1 MCPVG
6 IEGQYKF
13 DVIIGN
19 KENFLKED
27 KFISFTL
34 IENIGLSLPYWEFQ
48 YDNVF
53 PELLEFLNEKQSIE
67 VQLGTSVKDLEPI
80 SLIIKKPIINPRSSE
95 SQSVTLRGF
104 SSMLD
109 YLESENIST
118 TDQISSMELAQSIA
132 KKHSL
137 KFESNMSSTN
147 DKMMYMQP
155 RTTDFKFLFTEW
167 LHSNS
172 GIKDDIIIPTITSDG
187 RLTYNSLNKLIAS
200 VDPKSIQAFTDS
212 KPEKDEIQVNA
223 NTGAESNTTLTNMLG
238 GYVKQRDIFY
248 VSTGTLEHIDISN
261 NVPMISES
269 KTNSIDENI
278 SKSSGVFVQGDNVH
292 PTYYRQELLNIQK
305 WLSIQSSR
313 QWISVPDRLV
323 KNIYPGQ
330 LVMYMTKKEN
340 GQINDAMSGLFL
352 VTKRVISIKNRKVST
367 NFLLS
372 RENLN
377 YSK

>member
-1 MCPVG
+1 MAIG
-6 IEGQYKF
+6 IDGQYKF
-13 DVIIGN
+13 DVTIGD

-27 KFISFTL
+27 KFLGFTL

-53 PELLEFLNEKQSIE
+53 PELLEFLNEKQSIQ
-67 VQLGTSVKDLEPI
+67 VQLGTTTKDLEPI
-80 SLIIKKPIINPRSSE
+80 TLVIKKPIITPKSSN
-95 SQSVTLRGF
+95 SQNVVLRGF
-104 SSMLD
+104 NSMIE
-109 YLESENIST
+109 YLENEVISQT
-118 TDQISSMELAQSIA
+118 EPISSLELAKAIA
-132 KKHSL
+132 TKHSL
-137 KFESNMSSTN
+137 KFETNLETTN
-147 DKMMYMQP
+147 DTMVYMQP
-155 RTTDFKFLFTEW
+155 RITDFKFLFTEW

-172 GIKDDIIIPTITSDG
+172 GIKDDIIIPAITSDG

-200 VDPKSIQAFTDS
+200 VDPETIPAFTDT
-212 KPEKDEIQVNA
+212 KPEKNEIVVNA

-278 SKSSGVFVQGDNVH
+278 SKSSGVYVQGSNVH
-292 PTYYRQELLNIQK
+292 STYYKQELLNVQK
-305 WLSIQSSR
+305 YMSIQSSK
-313 QWISVPDRLV
+313 QWVSVPDKLV
-323 KNIYPGQ
+323 KDIYPGQ
-330 LVMYMTKKEN
+330 LVMFMTKKDN

-352 VTKRVISIKNRKVST
+352 VTKRVISIKNRKVAT